1 MMRRIETR
9 VSPASA
15 AFRANSAAMQRIC
28 GDFKALQERVRHER
42 PQRDIERLRRQK
54 KLLVRE
60 RLDLLLDPGTPFLE
74 LSSIAAYDQ
83 FNGEA
88 PGANV
93 ISGIGVVSGR
103 EVMIHADDSSNKG
116 GAWYPMSAPKIV
128 RALEIAIENRLP
140 VVHLCDS
147 AGGYL
152 EDLSGVYVMGG
163 RVFRHQCI
171 LSKMGIPQ
179 VAVVLGHCTAGGAY
193 IPALCEHT
201 IMVRGTGAVFL
212 GGPPLVKAATGEEV
226 TVDALGGADMHTSVS
241 GVADYPV
248 DSEEEGIAL
257 ARAIVSSFSQP
268 KKHFD
273 WVDAEAPYY
282 DPRELYGIV
291 PVDYK
296 TQFDMRE
303 VIARMVDAS
312 RFQEYQPNYGTT
324 LVCGWARLWG
334 CKVGLLGNNGV
345 LFSDSSLKAAH
356 FIQLCNQMGTP
367 MIFLQNTTGYM
378 IGREYEE
385 RGITKDGAKMLMA
398 QAGSEVPKLSVV
410 TSGAFGAGYYGMCG
424 RSWDPR
430 MIFSWPQA
438 KMGVMG
444 PEQAGNTL
452 ADVKLR
458 QLRRERPEAGD
469 EEVAELRKRTREK
482 SERETSTLWFSARMQ
497 DDGVL
502 DPLDT
507 RNALGIALSCAAN
520 VPLAEQRYGVFRM

>member
-1 MMRRIETR
+1 
-9 VSPASA
+9 
-15 AFRANSAAMQRIC
+15 
-28 GDFKALQERVRHER
+28 
-42 PQRDIERLRRQK
+42 
-54 KLLVRE
+54 
-60 RLDLLLDPGTPFLE
+60 
-74 LSSIAAYDQ
+74 
-83 FNGEA
+83 
-88 PGANV
+88 
-93 ISGIGVVSGR
+93 R

-116 GAWYPMSAPKIV
+116 GAWYPLSAPKIV

-193 IPALCEHT
+193 VPALCEHT

-241 GVADYPV
+241 GTADYAV

-257 ARAIVSSFSQP
+257 ARTLVSSFSQP

-282 DPRELYGIV
+282 DPRELYGII

-378 IGREYEE
+378 IGRQYEE
-385 RGITKDGAKMLMA
+385 GGITKDGAKMLMA
-398 QAGSEVPKLSVV
+398 QAGSEVPKLTVV

-424 RSWDPR
+424 RAWDPR

-458 QLRRERPEAGD
+458 QLRRDRPDAGD
-469 EEVAELRKRTREK
+469 EEVAELRRRTREK
-482 SERETSTLWFSARMQ
+482 CERETNSLWYSARIQ

-520 VPLAEQRYGVFRM
+520 VPVAEPRYGVYRM

>member
-1 MMRRIETR
+1 MRRIQTT
-9 VSPASA
+9 VDPKAP
-15 AFRANSAAMQRIC
+15 AFRDNAARMQAVVA
-28 GDFKALQERVRHER
+28 DFKALQERVRHER
-42 PQRDIERLRRQK
+42 PQRDIERLRRQN
-54 KLLVRE
+54 KLLARE

-74 LSSIAAYDQ
+74 LSSIAAYDR

-93 ISGIGVVSGR
+93 ISGIGVVNGR

-116 GAWYPMSAPKIV
+116 GAWYPLSAPKIV

-171 LSKMGIPQ
+171 LSKMGVPQ

-193 IPALCEHT
+193 VPALCEHT

-226 TVDALGGADMHTSVS
+226 TVEALGGADMHTTVS
-241 GVADYPV
+241 GTADYAV
-248 DSEEEGIAL
+248 DSEAEAI
-257 ARAIVSSFSQP
+257 ARARELIGGFSQP
-268 KKHFD
+268 RKHFD
-273 WVDAEAPYY
+273 WAEAEAPHY
-282 DPRELYGIV
+282 DPRELYGIL

-296 TQFDMRE
+296 QQFDMRE
-303 VIARMVDAS
+303 VIARMVDGS
-312 RFQEYQPNYGTT
+312 RFQEYQPGYGVT

-334 CKVGLLGNNGV
+334 CKVGILGNNGV

-356 FIQLCNQMGTP
+356 FIQICNQLGTP

-378 IGREYEE
+378 IGRQYEE
-385 RGITKDGAKMLMA
+385 GGITKDGAKMLMA
-398 QAGSEVPKLSVV
+398 QAGSEVPKFTVV

-430 MIFSWPQA
+430 LIFSWPQA

-458 QLRRERPEAGD
+458 QLRRERPDAGD
-469 EEVAELRKRTREK
+469 EEVAELRRRTHEK
-482 SERETSTLWFSARMQ
+482 SERETSALWFSARMQ

-520 VPLAEQRYGVFRM
+520 RPVAEPRYGVFRM